1 MRVFDHLP
9 AANKGPRPDCP
20 CGKKMTAMASAGP
33 PGNTDAHIRIYK
45 CEGCG
50 REFQLT
56 VWEYDAVA

>member
-9 AANKGPRPDCP
+9 AAHKGPRPVCQ
-20 CGKKMTAMASAGP
+20 CGKKMTATASGT
-33 PGNTDAHIRIYK
+33 PGNTDACVRIYK

-50 REFQLT
+50 HEFRLM

>member
-1 MRVFDHLP
+1 MRVFEHLP
-9 AANKGPRPDCP
+9 AANKRLSPDCR
-20 CGKKMTAMASAGP
+20 CGKKMTATASGP
-33 PGNTDAHIRIYK
+33 PGNTDAHVRIYK